1 MSNGKPKIDLKARL
15 GKKTVAGP
23 TGGPPIPPPV
33 GIPKPPVM
41 GGMGGMGGVSRS
53 APPPPQVDP
62 SNPYAAVE
70 AHHAPARVAEP
81 KAIKVEMSEEVVEG
95 QRKAQKRAIMIGL
108 IMSGFVGFIGF
119 TWGGSHE
126 RGKGANA
133 ALEGAKDLIKDIQAA
148 DKTADELNEVLAKAS
163 ERLGKN
169 EYPAE
174 EVSKLGGVNIP
185 FDGGHLTDK
194 GLGRFKK
201 DVATM
206 LINYANQAQ
215 KANDQKEKLQNLLAG
230 TKGGIQDIL
239 AQKADPKVHWGVIV
253 SGTPN
258 GPWASMQPLPAP
270 FLVQS
275 KTKVKDGDKEKDYE
289 WPAEIT
295 LGSGKDQEKL
305 KRYKSGD
312 PSSGDP
318 PPFIPV
324 NPGTEAMVC
333 PSTTIVRLRS
343 ELGEMQ
349 EVLKGNNTP
358 GQEKTGFLQLGEQVI
373 EQLKKIGQG

>member
-1 MSNGKPKIDLKARL
+1 MSDQRKPKIDLKARL

-41 GGMGGMGGVSRS
+41 GGMGVSPS
-53 APPPPQVDP
+53 QPPPAARVDP

-70 AHHAPARVAEP
+70 AHHAPPRVAAP
-81 KAIKVEMSEEVVEG
+81 KAIQIEMSAEVVEG
-95 QRKAQKRAIMIGL
+95 QKKAQRRATYVGL
-108 IMSGFVGFIGF
+108 IASLFVGFVGF
-119 TWGGSHE
+119 TVGGSHE

-133 ALEGAKDLIKDIQAA
+133 ALEGAQELITDIQAA
-148 DKTADELNEVLAKAS
+148 DKKADELNEVLGKAS

-169 EYPAE
+169 EYPSE
-174 EVSKLGGVNIP
+174 EVSKLGEINIP

-215 KANDQKEKLQNLLAG
+215 KVNDQKEKIQNLLSG

-239 AQKADPKVHWGVIV
+239 AQKNDPKIHWSVIV

-258 GPWASMQPLPAP
+258 GPWASMQPLPAA

-275 KTKVKDGDKEKDYE
+275 KNKIKDEKGNEKDYE
-289 WPAEIT
+289 WPADVT
-295 LGSGKDQEKL
+295 LGSGKDAEKL

-324 NPGTEAMVC
+324 NPTTEAMVC
-333 PSTTIVRLRS
+333 PSTTIVRLRQ
-343 ELGEMQ
+343 ELSEMQ
-349 EVLKGNNTP
+349 TVLKGDATP
-358 GQEKTGFLQLGEQVI
+358 GQEKTGFLQLGEQVT
-373 EQLKKIGQG
+373 EALKKIGK

>member
-1 MSNGKPKIDLKARL
+1 MSDQKKPKIDLKARL

-41 GGMGGMGGVSRS
+41 AGVGGS
-53 APPPPQVDP
+53 ASQPPPRMSP

-70 AHHAPARVAEP
+70 AQHAPPRISEP

-95 QRKAQKRAIMIGL
+95 QRKAQRRATMIGVIL
-108 IMSGFVGFIGF
+108 SFIVGGIGF
-119 TWGGSHE
+119 AFGGSHE

-133 ALEGAKDLIKDIQAA
+133 ALEGAKDLIKDIEAA
-148 DKTADELNEVLAKAS
+148 DKTADQLNDVLAKAS
-163 ERLGKN
+163 ERLSKN
-169 EYPAE
+169 EYPEE
-174 EVSKLGGVNIP
+174 EVSKLGEINIP

-194 GLGRFKK
+194 GLGRFKR
-201 DVATM
+201 DMAIM

-215 KANDQKEKLQNLLAG
+215 KVNDQKEKIQNLLSG

-239 AQKADPKVHWGVIV
+239 AQKNDPKIHWGVVV

-258 GPWASMQPLPAP
+258 GPWASMQPLPSA
-270 FLVQS
+270 FLVKS
-275 KTKVKDGDKEKDYE
+275 DKKVKDKDGKEKDYE
-289 WPAEIT
+289 WPADIT
-295 LGSGKDQEKL
+295 LGSGKDAETL

-324 NPGTEAMVC
+324 NPGTEGMVC
-333 PSTTIVRLRS
+333 PSTTIVRLRQ
-343 ELGEMQ
+343 ELSEMQ
-349 EVLKGNNTP
+349 TVLKGDNTP
-358 GQEKTGFLQLGEQVI
+358 GQEKTGFSQLGEQVV

>member
-1 MSNGKPKIDLKARL
+1 MSDQKKPKIDLKARL

-41 GGMGGMGGVSRS
+41 GGIGGSPS
-53 APPPPQVDP
+53 QPPPRMSP

-70 AHHAPARVAEP
+70 AHHAPPRVVES

-95 QRKAQKRAIMIGL
+95 QRKAQRRATMFGVILSILVGG
-108 IMSGFVGFIGF
+108 IGFVF
-119 TWGGSHE
+119 GGSHE

-133 ALEGAKDLIKDIQAA
+133 ALEGAKDLIKDIDAA
-148 DKTADELNEVLAKAS
+148 DKTADQLNDVLAKAS
-163 ERLGKN
+163 ERLSKN
-169 EYPAE
+169 EYPEE
-174 EVSKLGGVNIP
+174 EVSKLGEINIP

-215 KANDQKEKLQNLLAG
+215 KVNDSKEKIQNLLSG
-230 TKGGIQDIL
+230 TKAGIHDIL
-239 AQKADPKVHWGVIV
+239 AQKNDPKIHWGVVV

-258 GPWASMQPLPAP
+258 GPWASMQPLPNS
-270 FLVQS
+270 FLVKS
-275 KTKVKDGDKEKDYE
+275 DKKVKDKDGKEKDYE
-289 WPAEIT
+289 WPADIT
-295 LGSGKDQEKL
+295 LGSGKDAETL

-312 PSSGDP
+312 PASGDP

-324 NPGTEAMVC
+324 NPGTESMVC
-333 PSTTIVRLRS
+333 PSTTIVRLRQ

-349 EVLKGNNTP
+349 TLLKGDATP
-358 GQEKTGFLQLGEQVI
+358 GQEKTGFLQLGEQVV

>member
-1 MSNGKPKIDLKARL
+1 MSDQRKPKIDLKARL

-41 GGMGGMGGVSRS
+41 GGLGASPS
-53 APPPPQVDP
+53 QPPAARMDP
-62 SNPYAAVE
+62 SNPYAGVE
-70 AHHAPARVAEP
+70 AHHAPPRIAEP

-95 QRKAQKRAIMIGL
+95 QRKAMRRAMMFGIVASM
-108 IMSGFVGFIGF
+108 FVGFIGF

-163 ERLGKN
+163 ERLSKN
-169 EYPAE
+169 EYPDT
-174 EVSKLGGVNIP
+174 EVSKLGEINIP

-215 KANDQKEKLQNLLAG
+215 KVNDQKEKIQNLLSG

-239 AQKADPKVHWGVIV
+239 AQKNDPKIHWGVVV

-258 GPWASMQPLPAP
+258 GPWASMQPLPSA

-275 KTKVKDGDKEKDYE
+275 KNKVKD
-289 WPAEIT
+289 
-295 LGSGKDQEKL
+295 
-305 KRYKSGD
+305 
-312 PSSGDP
+312 
-318 PPFIPV
+318 
-324 NPGTEAMVC
+324 
-333 PSTTIVRLRS
+333 
-343 ELGEMQ
+343 
-349 EVLKGNNTP
+349 
-358 GQEKTGFLQLGEQVI
+358 
-373 EQLKKIGQG
+373 

>member
-1 MSNGKPKIDLKARL
+1 MSDQRKPKIDLKARL
-15 GKKTVAGP
+15 GKKTVTGP

-41 GGMGGMGGVSRS
+41 GGMGGSPS
-53 APPPPQVDP
+53 QPPPARVDP

-70 AHHAPARVAEP
+70 AHHAPPRVAAQR
-81 KAIKVEMSEEVVEG
+81 AIQVEMSAEVVEG
-95 QRKAQKRAIMIGL
+95 QRKAQRRSTYVGL
-108 IMSGFVGFIGF
+108 IASLFVGFIGF

-133 ALEGAKDLIKDIQAA
+133 ALEGAKDLIKDIQEA
-148 DKTADELNEVLAKAS
+148 DKTADQLNEVLSKAS

-174 EVSKLGGVNIP
+174 EVTKLGEINIP

-215 KANDQKEKLQNLLAG
+215 KANDQKEKIQNLLSG

-239 AQKADPKVHWGVIV
+239 AQKNDPKIHWGVIV

-258 GPWASMQPLPAP
+258 GPWASMQQLPTA
-270 FLVQS
+270 FLMKS
-275 KTKVKDGDKEKDYE
+275 DKKVKDKDGKEKDYE
-289 WPAEIT
+289 WPADIT
-295 LGSGKDQEKL
+295 LGSGKDAETL

-324 NPGTEAMVC
+324 NPQTESMVC
-333 PSTTIVRLRS
+333 PSTTIVRLRQ
-343 ELGEMQ
+343 ELSEMQ
-349 EVLKGNNTP
+349 TVLKGDATTP
-358 GQEKTGFLQLGEQVI
+358 GQEKPGFLQLGEQVM
-373 EQLKKIGQG
+373 EALKKIGQS